1 MAALTLKSILAPRS
15 ANYPTVVALR
25 DALGSN
31 TCVLDASGKILLGAP
46 TPADPQFPV
55 LLDGV
60 TLGHVSGPAIP
71 ANALALLLAQLA
83 AREQEGR
90 SLAAEVLHLYRE
102 VNLIEQLSEQ
112 LAALLNSPAVGRA
125 ALDQAQRLIPATHGV
140 VLITNKET
148 GLLDV
153 AASFTPH
160 PTQTR
165 DPRPE
170 TQSLSPSVLIPDPVL
185 GPPRT
190 GPGPWGGGS
199 LFPALFTQSI
209 LDRGIAEIVNSPA
222 SDPRLQS
229 PGLSSYTPDPRPETL
244 DPTPDSRPQTLDP
257 TLVPS
262 PYSLVPRSL
271 LCAPLR
277 SGQSIVGVIALAN
290 TDPAA
295 SYSAANLKLLNTI
308 ALQTAAAI
316 EKSLLAAEMV
326 SNARERAAIAAE
338 LHAASTVQQLL
349 LQSASRPTPGFTVD
363 SVYLP
368 ASEVGGDFFYVAP
381 APDGSI
387 TAIAG
392 DVSGKGITAA
402 MRVAMILGALRRET
416 SHDPAQILHD
426 LNETLVALNSPSLA
440 HTNLAQPNIA
450 QPLPAQL
457 GFTTAVCVRIALSG
471 HFTLANAGHVNPY
484 QSGRELPTP
493 PALPLGLI
501 PDQHFELVSGRL
513 APGQSLVLLSDGV
526 PEARSSSGE
535 LYGFDRLAQLTL
547 LPASQIASAAQA
559 FGQEDDI
566 TVLSLALAG

>member
-1 MAALTLKSILAPRS
+1 MAPLTLKSILAPRS
-15 ANYPTVVALR
+15 TNYPAVVALR
-25 DALGSN
+25 DALGAN
-31 TCVLDASGKILLGAP
+31 TCVLDASGKTLLGTPNP
-46 TPADPQFPV
+46 TDPQFPV
-55 LLDGV
+55 LLDGL
-60 TLGHVSGPAIP
+60 TLGHVSGPAAA

-83 AREQEGR
+83 AREQESR

-125 ALDQAQRLIPATHGV
+125 ALHQAQRLIPATHGA
-140 VLITNKET
+140 VLITNRET
-148 GLLDV
+148 GQLEI
-153 AASFTPH
+153 AASFTPSDPIPDTPH
-160 PTQTR
+160 PNLQTP
-165 DPRPE
+165 DPRPQPPHP
-170 TQSLSPSVLIPDPVL
+170 TPDPPHPIPDALSPQSP
-185 GPPRT
+185 
-190 GPGPWGGGS
+190 
-199 LFPALFTQSI
+199 FTQSI
-209 LDRGIAEIVNSPA
+209 LQRGIGEIVNSPA
-222 SDPRLQS
+222 SDPRISTLALHTQTAPPMPHTRTQTPSSLLPS
-229 PGLSSYTPDPRPETL
+229 PCSPPHPLDPSPDTLAPLSS
-244 DPTPDSRPQTLDP
+244 
-257 TLVPS
+257 
-262 PYSLVPRSL
+262 L
-271 LCAPLR
+271 LSAPLR

-308 ALQTAAAI
+308 ALQTAAAF
-316 EKSLLAAEMV
+316 ENSLLAAEMV

-416 SHDPAQILHD
+416 SHDPAQILHA
-426 LNETLVALNSPSLA
+426 LNETLLTHS
-440 HTNLAQPNIA
+440 
-450 QPLPAQL
+450 QL
-457 GFTTAVCVRIALSG
+457 GFTTAVCLRIALDG
-471 HFTLANAGHVNPY
+471 HFTLANAGHINPY

-501 PDQHFELVSGRL
+501 PDQHFSLVSGRL
-513 APGQSLVLLSDGV
+513 APGQTLVLLSDGV

-535 LYGFDRLAQLTL
+535 LYGFDRLNQLTL
-547 LPASQIASAAQA
+547 LSAQQIASAAQSY
-559 FGQEDDI
+559 GQEDDI
-566 TVLSLALAG
+566 TVLSLSLAS